1 MERNK
6 ITDDELLAELK
17 RRFDENNS
25 NLEQERKLIAE
36 LNLVNEKLLAS
47 EHLKSNFLSN
57 IRNEINN
64 PIASI
69 LELSKNIYE
78 GQLDIDS
85 MKTFANLIYSE
96 AFDLDFQLRNI
107 FLSAEIEAGESPL
120 SVISVNISSLIESV
134 VSTFKAKID
143 KRELIFSWKNEIE
156 SQTIFKTDTEKLHL
170 ILSNLLANAIQF
182 NKLNGVIKIES
193 RIEAGLLII
202 SIEDSGI
209 GISEENQSKIY
220 DRFHQIEEG
229 STKTYGGH
237 GLGLSITKALL
248 EIIEGKI
255 SLESEL
261 GKGSKFTLKIN
272 ELQGFEGGDDTFS
285 SDGNDFL
292 FDQDE
297 DDMLF

>member
-120 SVISVNISSLIESV
+120 SVISVNISSLLESV

>member
-1 MERNK
+1 MERNN
-6 ITDDELLAELK
+6 ITDEELLAELK
-17 RRFDENNS
+17 RRFDENNA

-36 LNLVNEKLLAS
+36 LNTVNEKLLAS

-78 GQLDIDS
+78 GQLDLDS
-85 MKTFANLIYSE
+85 MKAFATLIFSE

-120 SVISVNISSLIESV
+120 SVISVNISSLLETVISA
-134 VSTFKAKID
+134 FKTKID
-143 KRELIFSWKNEIE
+143 KKGLSFSWENEIDN
-156 SQTIFKTDTEKLHL
+156 QTIFKTDSEKLHL
-170 ILSNLLANAIQF
+170 ILSNLIANAIQF
-182 NKLNGVIKIES
+182 NKPEGSIVIKSKIEEGVLS
-193 RIEAGLLII
+193 I

-209 GISEENQSKIY
+209 GISKENQTKIY

-248 EIIEGKI
+248 EIIEGEI
-255 SLESEL
+255 SLESLE
-261 GKGSKFTLKIN
+261 GKGSKFTLSIN
-272 ELQGFEGGDDTFS
+272 QLEGFDEDEDTFS

>member
-1 MERNK
+1 MERNN
-6 ITDDELLAELK
+6 ITDEELLAELK
-17 RRFDENNS
+17 RRFDENNA

-36 LNLVNEKLLAS
+36 LNTVNEKLLAS

-78 GQLDIDS
+78 GQLDVDS
-85 MKTFANLIYSE
+85 MKTFATLIFAE

-120 SVISVNISSLIESV
+120 SVISVNITSLIDTVFSA
-134 VSTFKAKID
+134 FKTKID
-143 KRELIFSWKNEIE
+143 KRGLSFSWENKIDEQI
-156 SQTIFKTDTEKLHL
+156 IFKTDSEKLHL
-170 ILSNLLANAIQF
+170 ILSNLIANAIQF
-182 NKLNGVIKIES
+182 NKPKGSIQITSDIEEGV
-193 RIEAGLLII
+193 LII
-202 SIEDSGI
+202 IIEDSGI
-209 GISEENQSKIY
+209 GISEENQTKIY

-248 EIIEGKI
+248 EIIEGEI
-255 SLESEL
+255 TLESKL
-261 GKGSKFTLKIN
+261 GEGSKFTLKIN
-272 ELQGFEGGDDTFS
+272 QLEGFDGNEDTFS